1 MEKKKMNI
9 NLKIIIPVVAIVIVG
24 IIAAVLL
31 LGKEEGYRSIQVY
44 QINGNVT
51 LERENVGIMDA
62 YENLNLISG
71 DALETFIESF
81 MRLKL
86 DEDKYV
92 LMEEESKLQI
102 YATGSGDKSKTDI
115 RLEKGAITVEVENKL
130 SDDSSFEVTT
140 PNSVMAVRGT
150 VFRITTD
157 TDENGKPIT
166 RYTIFNGAITV
177 QKKNSDGSIS
187 EEKRI
192 ESGQEAI
199 IYEENGEEVL
209 IILDGIDETLLPLK
223 VLEFLQD
230 VIEDGREITYS
241 EEEIEEL
248 IDAIENPVY
257 TVTFVYNGTV
267 FGTQEVKGGELVVKP
282 TLKPAPTGRW
292 NYDFNEPVTEDIT
305 IEFVE

>member
-1 MEKKKMNI
+1 
-9 NLKIIIPVVAIVIVG
+9 
-24 IIAAVLL
+24 
-31 LGKEEGYRSIQVY
+31 
-44 QINGNVT
+44 
-51 LERENVGIMDA
+51 
-62 YENLNLISG
+62 
-71 DALETFIESF
+71 
-81 MRLKL
+81 
-86 DEDKYV
+86 
-92 LMEEESKLQI
+92 
-102 YATGSGDKSKTDI
+102 
-115 RLEKGAITVEVENKL
+115 
-130 SDDSSFEVTT
+130 
-140 PNSVMAVRGT
+140 MAVRGT

-177 QKKNSDGSIS
+177 QEKNSDGSLS
-187 EEKRI
+187 EETRI

-305 IEFVE
+305 IEFIE